1 MKCQVCG
8 AEMSEN
14 NKFCLVCGAKLIKDT
29 PQPAATPPWASA
41 STPAAPAADSTAPW
55 ASAPVAPWAS
65 APAAPAAQPTAAPA
79 QPAASAAQQTP
90 APAQPAAPAAK
101 PTAASAQPA
110 APAAQP
116 TAASAQPAA
125 PAAQP
130 TAASAQPAAPAAQ
143 PTPAPAQ
150 PAALA
155 AQPTPAPAQPTAQA
169 AQAAAF
175 WGSAAPAQNADANQ
189 QGAAPEPHF
198 FDNNDA
204 PVVSVGHWIYT
215 ILMMILVPVALAFI
229 ASAIGESTNDMT
241 VYRVLSVIAVLSIVV
256 LAFIWAFNK
265 RTNPSKRNFF
275 RAYLIILA
283 VCVIIAIIVGVTSHN
298 ELEWQLRFWLSGIDF

>member
-1 MKCQVCG
+1 
-8 AEMSEN
+8 MSEN

-41 STPAAPAADSTAPW
+41 STPATPAADSTAPW

-79 QPAASAAQQTP
+79 QPASPAAQQTP

-101 PTAASAQPA
+101 
-110 APAAQP
+110 
-116 TAASAQPAA
+116 
-125 PAAQP
+125 P

-229 ASAIGESTNDMT
+229 ASAIGRSTNDMT
-241 VYRVLSVIAVLSIVV
+241 VYRVLFIIANLSIVV

-283 VCVIIAIIVGVTSHN
+283 VCVIIAIIIGVTSHN
-298 ELEWQLRFWLSGIDF
+298 EFEWQLRFLLNGIDF

>member
-29 PQPAATPPWASA
+29 PQPVATPPWASA
-41 STPAAPAADSTAPW
+41 STPATPAADSTAPW

-65 APAAPAAQPTAAPA
+65 APAAPAAQPTAA
-79 QPAASAAQQTP
+79 
-90 APAQPAAPAAK
+90 
-101 PTAASAQPA
+101 SAQPA

-125 PAAQP
+125 L
-130 TAASAQPAAPAAQ
+130 AAQ

-229 ASAIGESTNDMT
+229 ASAIGRSTNDMT
-241 VYRVLSVIAVLSIVV
+241 VYRVLFIIANLSIVV

-283 VCVIIAIIVGVTSHN
+283 VCVIIAIIIGVTSHN
-298 ELEWQLRFWLSGIDF
+298 EFEWQLRFLLNGIDF

>member
-65 APAAPAAQPTAAPA
+65 APAAPAAQPTAA
-79 QPAASAAQQTP
+79 
-90 APAQPAAPAAK
+90 
-101 PTAASAQPA
+101 SAQPA

-116 TAASAQPAA
+116 TAASA
-125 PAAQP
+125 
-130 TAASAQPAAPAAQ
+130 PAAPAAQ

-229 ASAIGESTNDMT
+229 ASAIGRSTNDMT
-241 VYRVLSVIAVLSIVV
+241 VYRVLFIIANLSIVV

-283 VCVIIAIIVGVTSHN
+283 VCVIIAIIIGVTSHN
-298 ELEWQLRFWLSGIDF
+298 EFEWQLRFLLNGIDF

>member
-41 STPAAPAADSTAPW
+41 STPATPAADSTAPW

-79 QPAASAAQQTP
+79 QPAAPAAQPTP
-90 APAQPAAPAAK
+90 ASAQPTAPAAQPTAAPAQPAAQAAQ
-101 PTAASAQPA
+101 PTAALAQPA

-116 TAASAQPAA
+116 TAASA
-125 PAAQP
+125 
-130 TAASAQPAAPAAQ
+130 PAAPAAQ

-229 ASAIGESTNDMT
+229 ASAIGRSTNDMT
-241 VYRVLSVIAVLSIVV
+241 VYRVLFIIANLSIVV

-283 VCVIIAIIVGVTSHN
+283 VCVIIAIIIGVTSHN
-298 ELEWQLRFWLSGIDF
+298 EFEWQLRFLLNGIDF

>member
-14 NKFCLVCGAKLIKDT
+14 NKFCLVCGAKLIKDM

-41 STPAAPAADSTAPW
+41 STPATPAADSTAPW

-79 QPAASAAQQTP
+79 QSASPAAQQTP

-116 TAASAQPAA
+116 TPA
-125 PAAQP
+125 P
-130 TAASAQPAAPAAQ
+130 AQPAAPAAQ

-150 PAALA
+150 PAA
-155 AQPTPAPAQPTAQA
+155 PA

-175 WGSAAPAQNADANQ
+175 WGNAAPAQNAGANQ

-241 VYRVLSVIAVLSIVV
+241 VYQVLFIIANLSIVV

-283 VCVIIAIIVGVTSHN
+283 VCVIIAIIIGVTSHN
-298 ELEWQLRFWLSGIDF
+298 EFEWQLRFLLNGIDF

>member
-41 STPAAPAADSTAPW
+41 STPATPAADSTAPW

-101 PTAASAQPA
+101 
-110 APAAQP
+110 P

-229 ASAIGESTNDMT
+229 ASAIGRSTNDMT
-241 VYRVLSVIAVLSIVV
+241 VYRVLFIIANLSIVV

-283 VCVIIAIIVGVTSHN
+283 VCVIIAIIIGVTSHN
-298 ELEWQLRFWLSGIDF
+298 EFEWQLRFLLNGIDF

>member
-41 STPAAPAADSTAPW
+41 STPATPAADSTAPW

-65 APAAPAAQPTAAPA
+65 A
-79 QPAASAAQQTP
+79 
-90 APAQPAAPAAK
+90 
-101 PTAASAQPA
+101 
-110 APAAQP
+110 
-116 TAASAQPAA
+116 PAA

-229 ASAIGESTNDMT
+229 ASAIGRSTNDMT
-241 VYRVLSVIAVLSIVV
+241 VYRVLFIIANLSIVV

-283 VCVIIAIIVGVTSHN
+283 VCVIIAIIIGVTSHN
-298 ELEWQLRFWLSGIDF
+298 EFEWQLRFLLNGIDF